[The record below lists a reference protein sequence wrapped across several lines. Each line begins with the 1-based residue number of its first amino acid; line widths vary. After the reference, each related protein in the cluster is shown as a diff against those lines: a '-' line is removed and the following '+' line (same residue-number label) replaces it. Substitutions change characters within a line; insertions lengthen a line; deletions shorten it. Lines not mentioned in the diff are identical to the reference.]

1 MGEPGLRKE
10 SVTEIPEDSGG
21 YLCRR
26 VYKAARKSPYDEEV
40 AQIMDEQKKPYHY
53 RKRKSGR
60 TSQGKIY
67 ADH

>member
-1 MGEPGLRKE
+1 MKSYQGRRNEWVSLDYAK
-10 SVTEIPEDSGG
+10 
-21 YLCRR
+21 R